1 MAHHLQRMQSYPFR
15 ERGGGND
22 ASEGGRHPPDRVVV
36 VKRMFL
42 LVQDPMKEV
51 DHRVVDPPLSPCE
64 TRRMLDIPDG
74 PTMIDD
80 RDGKDDEEGNIQAAV
95 AYHRGHKEVVL
106 PKKDRHE
113 EDGIAY
119 PSDVYHLH
127 DRILLRDQVAA
138 ACHTYYADQNVHHE
152 NEDERTMA
160 AAAAAS
166 DRTFHLL
173 RFSQELLILPQLWK
187 KIVEVTVSL
196 GQNLDLVVLLL
207 LLVVAVNRYFAYR
220 LEVEL
225 DIR

>member
-1 MAHHLQRMQSYPFR
+1 MQSYPFR
-15 ERGGGND
+15 EIVGGND
-22 ASEGGRHPPDRVVV
+22 ANEDGRHPHGRVVV
-36 VKRMFL
+36 VKRMFRDS

-51 DHRVVDPPLSPCE
+51 DRHVVDPLLSPCE
-64 TRRMLDIPDG
+64 TRRMLDTPDG

-80 RDGKDDEEGNIQAAV
+80 RDGKDEGNIQAAV
-95 AYHRGHKEVVL
+95 AYHRGHTKVVL
-106 PKKDRHE
+106 PKKDRHD